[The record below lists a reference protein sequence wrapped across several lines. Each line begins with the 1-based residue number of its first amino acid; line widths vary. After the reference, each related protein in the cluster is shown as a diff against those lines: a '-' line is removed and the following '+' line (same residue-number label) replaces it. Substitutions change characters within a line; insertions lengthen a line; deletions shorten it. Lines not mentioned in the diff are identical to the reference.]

1 MECDDER
8 RSEMGQAAKE
18 RWQGS
23 SEQEYG
29 FIRPS
34 HSNDRVRYW
43 SSTENGGLTVGHWK
57 WEVRRGN
64 GPWSMVSQVGKNLG
78 RNLGR
83 VGKWTGKG
91 GTGGRGRGRRVRETG
106 SLTFSVEPGGTLWEA
121 TTEHRQLFTA
131 LTARLPPLRRESTRP
146 SPQNAA
152 HTPSIGR

>member
-18 RWQGS
+18 KWQGS

-57 WEVRRGN
+57 WEV
-64 GPWSMVSQVGKNLG
+64 G
-78 RNLGR
+78 R
-83 VGKWTGKG
+83 GKG
-91 GTGGRGRGRRVRETG
+91 EGAMVHGQSGGK
-106 SLTFSVEPGGTLWEA
+106 EPGKEPGKG
-121 TTEHRQLFTA
+121 RQVDRERRNGRKRKRKESQRDRLFDF
-131 LTARLPPLRRESTRP
+131 LS
-146 SPQNAA
+146 
-152 HTPSIGR
+152 